1 MHFKNNYILIVT
13 LLKKREENG
22 IKKILTNGLNLQL
35 TMHQETQWL
44 SQELLMLKIEEIYL
58 NILKMPKHEIIY
70 LIYNIQIEIYFEKT
84 FIVLVYN

>member
-1 MHFKNNYILIVT
+1 MHIKNNYILIVT

-22 IKKILTNGLNLQL
+22 IKKILTSGLNLQL

-70 LIYNIQIEIYFEKT
+70 LVYNIQIEKYFEKT